1 MRRPYCSTISPLGGN
16 SGKILFL
23 TDFYQ
28 NGACMKKQ
36 AYLIAPLFLLLLAA
50 SLSAADPQADRG
62 IYDMFHHQVIS
73 LQEMS
78 YNCSAAA
85 ALVMRDGKI
94 LYEEYFGTTHKG
106 PGAGKIT
113 ADSRFPY
120 YSVSKEFGCAVLLSL
135 VTEGKLGLDDPVVKY
150 LDYFKGPGPGG
161 AFPREKVTLRQLA
174 SHTSGVVLKGEKEP
188 EGEQPF
194 AGVTLEFEPGS
205 GWHYNELGMKI
216 LAAVMQK
223 VTGKPYEML
232 LRERILEP
240 LELKSVGWVNPG
252 DNLAGVVYTF
262 YGPDS
267 SRIDYSGKPYPGS
280 GLFGNMRDLLRFAQL
295 WLDGGKIGDKVVFRK
310 ELIQEAWID
319 QVRGKGPSP
328 DTEYGLMFWLLS
340 DYHAAFLAGAAQTVT
355 AVLPDQNII
364 VLMGLNQCDGSPG
377 WGRPPVAH
385 SRIALMGIA
394 LADLLDRQS
403 KGGH

>member
-1 MRRPYCSTISPLGGN
+1 
-16 SGKILFL
+16 
-23 TDFYQ
+23 
-28 NGACMKKQ
+28 MKKP
-36 AYLIAPLFLLLLAA
+36 LIYFAAATILLCGGG

-73 LQEMS
+73 LQELS

-94 LYEEYFGTTHKG
+94 LYEEYFGATHKG
-106 PGAGKIT
+106 PGAEPIN
-113 ADSRFPY
+113 AESRFPY

-135 VTEGKLGLDDPVVKY
+135 VTEGKLSLDDPVAKY

-161 AFPREKVTLRQLA
+161 TFPREKVTLRQLA
-174 SHTSGVVLKGEKEP
+174 GHTSGVVLKDETGA
-188 EGEQPF
+188 GGDQPF

-216 LAAVMQK
+216 LAGAMQK
-223 VTGKPYEML
+223 VTGKPYETL
-232 LRERILEP
+232 LRERVLEP
-240 LELKSVGWVNPG
+240 LGLKSVGYVNPG
-252 DNLAGVVYTF
+252 GNLAGVVYTF

-267 SRIDYSGKPYPGS
+267 SRIDFSGKPYPGS

-295 WLDGGKIGDKVVFRK
+295 WLDGGRSGDKVLFRK
-310 ELIQEAWID
+310 ELIQEAWTNQI
-319 QVRGKGPSP
+319 RGKRPSP

-340 DYHAAFLAGAAQTVT
+340 EYHAAFLAGAAQTVT